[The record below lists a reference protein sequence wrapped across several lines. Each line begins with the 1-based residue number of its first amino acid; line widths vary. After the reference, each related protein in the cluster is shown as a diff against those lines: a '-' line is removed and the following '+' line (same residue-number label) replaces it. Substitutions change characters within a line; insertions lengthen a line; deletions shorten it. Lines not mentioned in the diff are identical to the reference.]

1 MSPEFYMQLAADEAW
16 NYQGMTFP
24 NPAVG
29 CTVVGG
35 EGELLSVAAHKRAGA
50 PHAEVLALQEA
61 YAVLTG
67 DTEIL
72 SLTDAS
78 EIHTYLLNSHEG
90 RFESCTLYVTLE
102 PCAHLGKTPSCA
114 LLIRALGIPRVVIG
128 HPDPNAHA
136 AGGAAMLA
144 ENGCEVKT
152 GVCDLEA
159 HALLLPFITWQQG
172 PFVTF
177 KWAQRL
183 DGSVDGGT
191 ISSLASRE
199 RVHAMRDACDLLV
212 IGGNTVREDRPTL
225 DARLV
230 GGKAP
235 DILIYSRGNDF
246 DRTIPLFSVE
256 GRNVHIENSFERIK
270 GYRNVL
276 IEGGPGLF
284 EAARTIVDAYLC
296 FVAPSSGG
304 TITFSKRKEKFEIL
318 HTMKSGDDLMMWMR

>member
-1 MSPEFYMQLAADEAW
+1 MSPAFFMQLAVDAAW

-29 CTVVGG
+29 CVVVGSG
-35 EGELLSVAAHKRAGA
+35 GQLLSVAAHQKAGG

-61 YAVLTG
+61 YAELTG
-67 DTEIL
+67 DSEIL
-72 SLTDAS
+72 SLTEAS
-78 EIHTYLLNSHEG
+78 EIHTYLLNAHNG
-90 RFESCTLYVTLE
+90 CFESCTLYVTLE
-102 PCAHLGKTPSCA
+102 PCAHIGKTPSCA
-114 LLIRALGIPRVVIG
+114 MLIRALGIPKVVIG
-128 HPDPNAHA
+128 HPDPNVDA
-136 AGGAAMLA
+136 AGGAALLA
-144 ENGCEVKT
+144 ESGCKVEIRIS
-152 GVCDLEA
+152 DLQS
-159 HALLLPFITWQQG
+159 HALLMPFITWQQG

-199 RVHAMRDACDLLV
+199 QVHAMRDACDLLV

-235 DILIYSRGNDF
+235 DVLVYSHGEDF

-256 GRNVHIENSFERIK
+256 GRNVYIENSFERIK

-276 IEGGPGLF
+276 IEGGPGMF
-284 EAARTIVDAYLC
+284 EATKKIVDIYLC
-296 FVAPSSGG
+296 FVAPTSGG
-304 TITFSKRKEKFEIL
+304 TIAFTNTEEKFEIL
-318 HTMKSGDDLMMWMR
+318 HTMKSGEDLMMWMR